1 MTNAER
7 ERLFDLIR
15 VPSVSALPEHDADMA
30 LAAQMMASELEL
42 AGASPVVTHNGRHP
56 LVFGSVGPTDGR
68 RVIVYG
74 HYDVQPIGDPG
85 LWHSPPFE
93 PTVRDG
99 YLYARGSSDDKGNLF
114 MLLVAAQRLMAE
126 GRLGV
131 RLDFLIDGE
140 EESGGTSAE
149 EWLAADAEDA
159 HAAVIFDA
167 PMIGPGRPS
176 FCVGVRGL
184 LYRRITVRVSENDA
198 HSGIYG
204 GAALNSVL
212 VLHDLVAAI
221 RPRGGRLPEPLNAGV
236 VPPTAAEREAWTEL
250 PGGAEAL
257 ADSGLAPADAR
268 AAAEFYERT
277 TALPSIDVH
286 GLAAGEPTAVKTNI
300 PAEATATLSL
310 RLAPGQS
317 ADVVGKSLDALL
329 RAAVPDGAEV
339 EISDHGVAAPAV
351 MDPAHPVLVAA
362 ADGFEEA
369 LGRRPVPVRTGG
381 TIPIVAAFTER
392 GIPTVLTGFGLPDD
406 GIHGPNE
413 RLLIDHLELGVAAAM
428 GLFDALAR

>member
-1 MTNAER
+1 MNDAER

-15 VPSVSALPEHDADMA
+15 VPSVSALAEHDADMA
-30 LAAQMMASELEL
+30 LAADMVAGELER
-42 AGASPVVTHNGRHP
+42 AGASVRISHEGRHP
-56 LVFGSVGPTDGR
+56 LVLGSAGPEDGR

-74 HYDVQPIGDPG
+74 HYDVQPIGEPE
-85 LWHSPPFE
+85 LWRSPPFE

-114 MLLVAAQRLMAE
+114 MLLVAAQRLAAA

-149 EWLAADAEDA
+149 EWLAADPDPA

-167 PMIGPGRPS
+167 PMIGPGRPA

-184 LYRRITVRVSENDA
+184 LYRRITVRVSESDA

-204 GAALNSVL
+204 GAALNAAL
-212 VLHDLVAAI
+212 ALHEVIAAV
-221 RPRGGRLPEPLNAGV
+221 RPRDGRVPEPLHAGV
-236 VPPTAAEREAWTEL
+236 APPSAAERAAWKEL
-250 PGGAEAL
+250 PDGGQVLSEA
-257 ADSGLAPADAR
+257 GLLVADAD
-268 AAAEFYERT
+268 AADAFYERT
-277 TALPSIDVH
+277 TALPSVDVH
-286 GLAAGEPTAVKTNI
+286 GLSAGEPHAVKTNI
-300 PAEATATLSL
+300 PAAATATLSL

-317 ADVVGKSLDALL
+317 PEVVGESLDALM
-329 RAAVPDGAEV
+329 RAAVPPGAEL
-339 EISDHGVAAPAV
+339 EITHHGAASAAV
-351 MDPAHPVLVAA
+351 MDPEHPVLVAA
-362 ADGFEEA
+362 ADGFEQA
-369 LGRRPVPVRTGG
+369 LERRPVPVRTGG
-381 TIPIVAAFTER
+381 SIPIVAAFTGR

-413 RLLIDHLELGVAAAM
+413 RLAMDHLEFGVRAAM
-428 GLFDALAR
+428 GMFDAL